1 MGAAM
6 SLGYSLL
13 AGILA
18 IVASRDEDFTAEYG
32 ARDDGWPLWRG
43 ILNALGGITFAYGGH
58 SVLLEIQATLKT
70 PPSARDSM
78 MKGTFLL
85 WCLSALCSLLVRL

>member
-1 MGAAM
+1 M

-18 IVASRDEDFTAEYG
+18 IVASQSDDFTPTYEPRG
-32 ARDDGWPLWRG
+32 EGWPLWRG
-43 ILNALGGITFAYGGH
+43 ILNALGGVTFAYGGH

-78 MKGTFLL
+78 MRGVPASVNYDHRQGHDD
-85 WCLSALCSLLVRL
+85 SAAVP